1 MANKNE
7 IEYYGETTQ
16 YSLSINGI
24 KKTGTLIK
32 CENTY
37 YFCYNVENNKY
48 CVTLVA
54 TEFQYSGKQFYL
66 PINEITYYNFD
77 SSSLKDV
84 MIDDNHNEVV
94 FKCIDFYSKTDEFYV
109 AVNFNDKCFYMIE
122 NNKREIIG

>member
-48 CVTLVA
+48 L
-54 TEFQYSGKQFYL
+54 
-66 PINEITYYNFD
+66 YNGYNK
-77 SSSLKDV
+77 S
-84 MIDDNHNEVV
+84 
-94 FKCIDFYSKTDEFYV
+94 
-109 AVNFNDKCFYMIE
+109 
-122 NNKREIIG
+122 KREDLKAYLFGNGAF